1 MKFKMCDV
9 NTLNPRLGEY
19 RFSALTAQASLSQ
32 RRCRACACAC
42 EHACESDGVTGLPVS
57 FV

>member
-1 MKFKMCDV
+1 MKMCDV